1 MAILLDIRKPHRNSD
16 GVLVFNEWWVN
27 FNDTLPREFPEREQA
42 MKRHGIDI
50 RPILDMYMNK
60 RAHGD
65 LTFKLRFE
73 NNADATLFL
82 LRFS

>member
-1 MAILLDIRKPHRNSD
+1 MAILLDIRKPYRNRD
-16 GVLVFNEWWVN
+16 GVLVFNEWWTK
-27 FNDTLPREFPEREQA
+27 FNDTLPIGFPEREQA
-42 MKRHGIDI
+42 MKRAGIDI

-60 RAHGD
+60 RTHGD

-82 LRFS
+82 LRWS

>member
-1 MAILLDIRKPHRNSD
+1 MAILLDIRKPYRNRD
-16 GVLVFNEWWVN
+16 GVLVFNEWWTK

-42 MKRHGIDI
+42 MKRAGIDI

-60 RAHGD
+60 RTHGD
-65 LTFKLRFE
+65 LAFKLRFE

-82 LRFS
+82 LRWS

>member
-1 MAILLDIRKPHRNSD
+1 
-16 GVLVFNEWWVN
+16 
-27 FNDTLPREFPEREQA
+27 
-42 MKRHGIDI
+42 MKRVGIDI